1 MRSTFKV
8 LFYTKNQ
15 SVKNGK
21 VPVMGRITVNGTQA
35 GFSCKKEI
43 AITLWDAKGNR
54 AKGKSEEARV
64 LNQELDNIKAQVAKH
79 YQYICDHDSF
89 VTAKKVYNRYT
100 GFGDDY
106 HTLMGLFKEQ
116 LESYKEKIGK
126 GKAESTYRGLVADYK
141 SLLLFMKSKKNIE
154 DISID
159 ELEKPFI
166 EDYYTWMIGTSAC
179 ANSTA
184 FNRVNTVKWLLY
196 IAQERGW
203 IQVHPFI
210 SFECVPEYKKR
221 SFLSEEELQKIIHVE
236 LNHKRQRANR
246 DMFLFMCFTGLA
258 YADLKA
264 ITYKN
269 LHADSDGGTWLMGN
283 RIKTGVAYVV
293 KLLPIAIELI
303 EKYKGVN
310 DRKISPDQVFPVG
323 EYQAMLCSLK
333 FIGRK
338 CNCIIEV
345 TPHIGRHTF
354 ATLALLKGMPLETLQ
369 KVLGHN
375 SILSTQIYAELI
387 NPKVGE
393 DTDKICEKI
402 GHIYKLAI

>member
-21 VPVMGRITVNGTQA
+21 APVMGRITINGTQA
-35 GFSCKKEI
+35 GFSCKKEVSL
-43 AITLWDAKGNR
+43 TLWDAKANR
-54 AKGKSEEARV
+54 AKGKSEEART
-64 LNQELDNIKAQVAKH
+64 LNQELDNIRAQITKH
-79 YQYICDHDSF
+79 YQYICDHDNF
-89 VTAKKVYNRYT
+89 VTAKKVYNRYV
-100 GFGDDY
+100 GFGEDY
-106 HTLMGLFKEQ
+106 HTLMALFKEQ

-141 SLLLFMKSKKNIE
+141 SLLLFMKTQKDIE
-154 DISID
+154 DIAID

-166 EDYYTWMIGTSAC
+166 EDYYTWMLGTAGN
-179 ANSTA
+179 ANATA
-184 FNRVNTVKWLLY
+184 FSRVNTLKWLLY

-203 IQVHPFI
+203 IRVHPFV
-210 SFECVPEYKKR
+210 SFECVPEYKRR
-221 SFLSEEELQKIIHVE
+221 SFLSEEELQRIIHVE
-236 LNHKRQRANR
+236 LKYKRQRAMR

-264 ITYKN
+264 ITYDN
-269 LHADSDGGTWLMGN
+269 IHTDSDGGTWLMGN

-303 EKYKGVN
+303 EKYRGV
-310 DRKISPDQVFPVG
+310 DEKKDSPDCVFPVG
-323 EYQAMLCSLK
+323 EYNTMFLSLK
-333 FIGRK
+333 IIGKK
-338 CNCIIEV
+338 CDCRVEV

-354 ATLALLKGMPLETLQ
+354 AVLAILKGMPLETLQ

-393 DTDKICEKI
+393 DTDKLCERI
-402 GHIYKLAI
+402 GHVYKLAM